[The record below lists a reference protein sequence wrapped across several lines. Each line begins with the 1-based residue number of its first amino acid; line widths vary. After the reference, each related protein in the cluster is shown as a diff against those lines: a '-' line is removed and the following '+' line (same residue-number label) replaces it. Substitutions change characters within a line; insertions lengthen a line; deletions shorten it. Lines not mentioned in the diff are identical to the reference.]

1 MGISAFFFGTKVAL
15 FGKEWILRCLIRDC
29 GSPPPCRSQVQTH
42 SPTPATSC
50 ALGSAVDLGW
60 FVGFWMMDPNVSQC
74 PRARTTRAQK
84 VRRACWGARSVSFP
98 YGHPLGYGNGVR
110 GGGGGGP
117 NSSHCH
123 PVGLPVM
130 IWDRS
135 VGWWLGMSHF
145 TPLPSR
151 KDSLCVLGSE
161 HGMVGENV
169 PFHPTAIKEGF
180 PL

>member
-1 MGISAFFFGTKVAL
+1 MPLENPHRIFLWGLCTEGFLGGKREVFRGKRGKTLGISAFFFGTKVAL
-15 FGKEWILRCLIRDC
+15 FGEEWILLCLIRDC
-29 GSPPPCRSQVQTH
+29 GSLPPCRSQVQTH

-110 GGGGGGP
+110 GGGGEVP
-117 NSSHCH
+117 IH
-123 PVGLPVM
+123 P
-130 IWDRS
+130 I
-135 VGWWLGMSHF
+135 
-145 TPLPSR
+145 
-151 KDSLCVLGSE
+151 
-161 HGMVGENV
+161 
-169 PFHPTAIKEGF
+169 AI
-180 PL
+180 L